1 MTIEKML
8 HDLQMLSQQTAG
20 QEPPVQKLKKSK

>member
-8 HDLQMLSQQTAG
+8 HDLQMLTQQTAST
-20 QEPPVQKLKKSK
+20 QPPVQKHKKSK